1 MSTLIGI
8 QTLIITVI
16 ILLLTASWRLY
27 QKRKYYR
34 GVTSKLPTLYGI
46 PFIGVAYE
54 MLDVNKIFHNMS
66 MGFDKINALTGC
78 IWVATTPYVLS
89 VDPEVIKHV
98 VSSPEFLNKAT
109 DEYTHFQNGLFNGL
123 IVTPAKQWKAD
134 RKIISPFFAHNNI
147 VAFFPAFNGNAISLK
162 NKLERLTGQGEQHI
176 FTIIK
181 ECGLQLSL
189 LTIMDL
195 KVEECSDTYREIMQ
209 AFNNF
214 IDHMGKDFLYGWF
227 GLAFLS
233 RTPHYNR
240 VRKYLK
246 DLVQSLTKTHLA
258 LQLESNATS
267 NIVEDKQP
275 MIDITVKALRQ
286 GLFSEKQVVVEGFTM
301 LAASYETSVG
311 AVYTCL
317 LMLAMHPEIQE
328 RVFQEIRSVFPN
340 GVITVEYE
348 DLKKLPYLDMF
359 VLEALRLA
367 PPVPFIGRK
376 TFQDSELCPGVI
388 LPKGARII
396 ISIYE
401 LHRRKEIWGTD
412 SSRFNPDNFLPEN
425 IAKRHPYSYMPFS
438 KGSRNCIGFRYVE
451 ISLRIILIHAVRSF
465 KFSTTFKYEDIVHV
479 PHISLHYK
487 IEPPLSIEVR
497 AN

>member
-246 DLVQSLTKTHLA
+246 DLVQS
-258 LQLESNATS
+258 
-267 NIVEDKQP
+267 
-275 MIDITVKALRQ
+275 
-286 GLFSEKQVVVEGFTM
+286 
-301 LAASYETSVG
+301 SYETSVG